1 MAKLCL
7 FLRLDWFQISMAG
20 RIATDARIDRAA
32 KESLK
37 GHGASSVVAFLS
49 DNEGLS
55 RRQAQRIVGRA
66 YRLITQ
72 DLEEAAVD
80 RRELTAQ
87 LVNTLQEAAT
97 AALERNHITGAVA
110 ACRELRELL
119 GLGPQ
124 PPQPKPQTYSCS

>member
-1 MAKLCL
+1 
-7 FLRLDWFQISMAG
+7 MAG

-32 KESLK
+32 KELLK

-49 DNEGLS
+49 DTEGLS
-55 RRQAQRIVGRA
+55 RRQSQRIVGRA

-87 LVNTLQEAAT
+87 LISTLQEAAA
-97 AALERNHITGAVA
+97 AALERNHVTGAVS

-124 PPQPKPQTYSCS
+124 PPKTSPRTYRGS

>member
-1 MAKLCL
+1 
-7 FLRLDWFQISMAG
+7 MAG
-20 RIATDARIDRAA
+20 RVATAARVDIAA
-32 KESLK
+32 KELLK
-37 GHGASSVVAFLS
+37 GRGASSVVAFLS
-49 DNEGLS
+49 DTQGLS

-97 AALERNHITGAVA
+97 AALERNHITGVVAV
-110 ACRELRELL
+110 CRELRELL

-124 PPQPKPQTYSCS
+124 PGLRQ